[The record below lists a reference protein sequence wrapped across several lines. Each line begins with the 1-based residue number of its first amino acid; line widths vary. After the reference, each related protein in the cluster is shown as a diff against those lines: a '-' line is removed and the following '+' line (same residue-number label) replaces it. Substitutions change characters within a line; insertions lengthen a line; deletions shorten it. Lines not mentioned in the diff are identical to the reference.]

1 MDLTKGKVSTAL
13 LKFTMPIIL
22 MQILNQAYMVADSVI
37 VARFVNETALSVWAS
52 ANNILLIGYA
62 VLNGFAGA
70 SHIVVGR
77 FYGEKRYDEI
87 RPTVFTMGVAGM
99 SLGVLMT
106 ILYIAFSRAVFVAM
120 QLPEEILGQCTE
132 LAIIYALS
140 FPLTGIQGAAG
151 AVING
156 SGNSKTQT
164 TICVSTQ
171 ILNIVLDVIII
182 SGFGIGVEGAA
193 WASDFSMLVSC
204 IWNVICAHLILKKKT
219 QAKMYFSKTALK
231 EYLQLALPTI
241 LQSSVLSVGTMVLQ
255 VIVNQAGI
263 EYINGYTVATTIFNL
278 LLLPIVATSVGFET
292 FASQNI
298 GAKAQDRVREGY
310 HFLIKEG
317 VVVCIVLT
325 VIDIFFSGTMM
336 SIYSLDVTSSGYA
349 FAKMYL
355 YLMILNFFL
364 QLIKYSMEAL
374 FKANLKMNLFAISSV
389 LSLVC
394 RIVFAFAT
402 FSSIGL
408 ITMAW
413 ALLFGSAISAAFDIF
428 WKKKLSL

>member
-1 MDLTKGKVSTAL
+1 M
-13 LKFTMPIIL
+13 
-22 MQILNQAYMVADSVI
+22 
-37 VARFVNETALSVWAS
+37 
-52 ANNILLIGYA
+52 
-62 VLNGFAGA
+62 
-70 SHIVVGR
+70 
-77 FYGEKRYDEI
+77 
-87 RPTVFTMGVAGM
+87 
-99 SLGVLMT
+99 
-106 ILYIAFSRAVFVAM
+106 
-120 QLPEEILGQCTE
+120 
-132 LAIIYALS
+132 
-140 FPLTGIQGAAG
+140 
-151 AVING
+151 
-156 SGNSKTQT
+156 
-164 TICVSTQ
+164 
-171 ILNIVLDVIII
+171 
-182 SGFGIGVEGAA
+182 EGAA

-310 HFLIKEG
+310 YFLIKEG

-349 FAKMYL
+349 FAT
-355 YLMILNFFL
+355 
-364 QLIKYSMEAL
+364 
-374 FKANLKMNLFAISSV
+374 V
-389 LSLVC
+389 
-394 RIVFAFAT
+394 
-402 FSSIGL
+402 SSIGL